1 LWRLLAWLGL
11 LLPGAGVAETVN
23 FQQNISFISTT
34 DSSQSNRYALFT
46 PVGIQPGTNYPLV
59 VFLHGSG
66 NRGTDTTAASLRE
79 AAQIW
84 ARATNQLA
92 HPLFVL
98 APVVPTTQLWADNL
112 TNGVENFANTPYT
125 MKVSPTPS
133 MRMMVELVQS
143 LEQTQPIDPKRIYLV
158 GESMGGYGAWEAAV
172 RYPTLWAAVIPLMG
186 GTDPSKAAIIK
197 DLHIWTFHA
206 ADDPTVPVTG
216 TRQMVSALLAA
227 GGHPLY
233 TEFATGGHGIS
244 AEAVNYPTQS
254 GNPSLLDWTYQQP
267 NVGSPENVTG
277 IIYSNAF
284 DGAAVNING
293 TPPTYINPYATLF
306 GGISSALFEVVSN
319 NAAAGY
325 DAYQNGTLGAKLNSV
340 ILPFT
345 AQSGHIYTLSTKLTY
360 TVTPPVGGWVGLGFS
375 TQLPTGYVPDPW
387 IMNNWALLNMGA
399 NGGGAELF
407 ANATLIGNVPNLMTA
422 LNTPYDIKL
431 VLDTTGAQWS
441 TALYINGTKVASYT
455 YSVNPSIASCGI
467 TQTTTTGG
475 AFKWGDLT
483 LSTALLPVIN
493 QQPVS
498 QVVVAGDAYT
508 NTVTV
513 TADAGAGSLF
523 YQWYTNGIPLISW
536 SPFSGVNS
544 SSLVINPVSTNDASV
559 GYYVVVTNNYGAAT
573 SGVVSLAVL
582 SGAIT
587 NAPPSQLTSPDG
599 NLVLTFA
606 VSNFDGSLSCPVY
619 SLARNGQALISTSKL
634 GLTFDGG
641 GLLQGNVGVLSE
653 TYITNDNTWQP
664 VYGEKSFVRDNY
676 NELVVNLQ
684 ELTSP
689 YRLLQLTFRAYN
701 EGAAFC
707 YTIPAQAGLDGAT
720 NLTEQT
726 EFRFDADYPAW
737 ATYTAQGGYSQTII
751 SGITTGCERPLTV
764 QMAANL
770 YVALGEAGLVDY
782 SRMKFAPL
790 SGKLYS
796 LVSLLDGPVAN
807 PLPLTTPWRF
817 IMAADSPGQLL
828 ENSFFVLNLNSP
840 CALTNTSWIK
850 PGKAM
855 RVMSL
860 TTQGGKACVDFA
872 AKHHLSY
879 IEFDAGWYGN
889 ENTTLTATN
898 AVSGLDLPTVI
909 NYGASK
915 NVGIILYVNW
925 LAMTNEL
932 ALLPPLYQS
941 WGVKGIKYGFV
952 SVGPQQVTAIV
963 NAAARICASNQIMM
977 EVHDE
982 FRPSGYTRTY
992 PNFMTVEGV
1001 SGDETT
1007 PTTTQ
1012 DTTLFFSRMLA
1023 GGADHTVCYFEK
1035 RVTNNWSFAYQLAKA
1050 VCFYS
1055 PWQYIYWYDYPTN
1068 SPNYVNGGN
1077 QGINEVP
1084 EMEFWDYMP
1093 SVWDETRVLQGSI
1106 GQYAIIARRTGTQWF
1121 VGAMNAGI
1129 TRTFTVPLNF
1139 LTPGQK
1145 YIETVYSQDPS
1156 IPTRTQVR
1164 IDRLIVDSNSTNPI
1178 TLDASRG
1185 EAIRLLP
1192 ANPPMIQSLS
1202 RPAGGGIGLIVA
1214 GDISL
1219 PYSLWASS
1227 DLTLPFANWTL
1238 LSSGLVTNNPFSLT
1252 DPLTQAR
1259 RFYRS
1264 STP

>member
-1 LWRLLAWLGL
+1 LLAWLGL
-11 LLPGAGVAETVN
+11 LLPGAGLAETVN

-34 DSSQSNRYALFT
+34 DSSQSNRYALFM

-98 APVVPTTQLWADNL
+98 APVVPTNQLWADNL

-186 GTDPSKAAIIK
+186 GTDSSKAASIK
-197 DLHIWTFHA
+197 DLPIWTFHA
-206 ADDPTVPVTG
+206 ADDPTVPVIG
-216 TRQMVSALLAA
+216 TRLMVSALLAA

-244 AEAVNYPTQS
+244 TEAVNYPTQS

-267 NVGSPENVTG
+267 KVGSPANVTG

-293 TPPTYINPYATLF
+293 TAPTYINPYATLF
-306 GGISSALFEVVSN
+306 GGSSSALFEVVSN

-325 DAYQNGTLGAKLNSV
+325 AAYQNGTLGAKLNSV

-360 TVTPPVGGWVGLGFS
+360 TVTPPAGGWGGLGFS
-375 TQLPTGYVPDPW
+375 TQLPTGYVPDPR

-441 TALYINGTKVASYT
+441 TALYINSTKVADYT
-455 YSVNPSIASCGI
+455 YGVNPSIASCGI

-498 QVVVAGDAYT
+498 QVVAMGDAYT
-508 NTVTV
+508 NTVSAT
-513 TADAGAGSLF
+513 GSTDGEALF
-523 YQWYTNGIPLISW
+523 FQWYDNGAPLVNGGSI
-536 SPFSGVNS
+536 SGVTS
-544 SSLVINPVSTNDASV
+544 SNLVINPLSTDNAST
-559 GYYVVVTNNYGAAT
+559 GYYVIVTNNYGATT
-573 SGVVSLAVL
+573 SAVVSLTVL
-582 SGAIT
+582 PNVIT
-587 NAPPSQLTSPDG
+587 NDPPRQLTSPDG
-599 NLVLTFA
+599 SLVLTFA
-606 VSNFDGSLSCPVY
+606 VSNFDGSANCLVY
-619 SLARNGQALISTSKL
+619 SLSRNGQTLIATSKL
-634 GLTFDGG
+634 GLTFGSS
-641 GLLQGNVGVLSE
+641 GLLQGNLAVLSASNS
-653 TYITNDNTWQP
+653 TNDSTWQP
-664 VYGEKSFVRDNY
+664 VYGEKSSIRDNF
-676 NELVVNLQ
+676 NQLVVNLQ
-684 ELTSP
+684 ELVSP
-689 YRLLQLTFRAYN
+689 YRLLTLTFRIYN

-707 YTIPAQAGLDGAT
+707 YTIPSQAGLDGAT
-720 NLTEQT
+720 NLSELT
-726 EFRFDADYPAW
+726 EFRFAADYSTW
-737 ATYTAQGGYSQTII
+737 ATYTAQGVYAQTTI
-751 SGITTGCERPLTV
+751 SGITSGCERPLTV
-764 QMAANL
+764 QLTTNL

-796 LVSLLDGPVAN
+796 LVSLLDGPVN
-807 PLPLTTPWRF
+807 NSLPLTTPWRF
-817 IMAADSPGQLL
+817 IMAGDSPGQLL
-828 ENSFFVLNLNSP
+828 ENDFFVLNLNAP
-840 CALTNTSWIK
+840 CVLTNTSWIK
-850 PGKAM
+850 PGKGM

-879 IEFDAGWYGN
+879 IEFDAGWYGP

-898 AVSGLDLPTVI
+898 AISSLDLPGVI
-909 NYGASK
+909 SYAALN
-915 NVGIILYVNW
+915 NVGVILYVNW

-932 ALLPPLYQS
+932 PLLPPLYHS

-963 NAAARICASNQIMM
+963 NAAARICASNQMM
-977 EVHDE
+977 LEVHDE

-992 PNFMTVEGV
+992 PNFMTAEGV

-1012 DTTLFFSRMLA
+1012 DTTLLFSRMLA

-1068 SPNYVNGGN
+1068 APGYVNGGN
-1077 QGINEVP
+1077 QMITEVP

-1093 SVWDETRVLQGSI
+1093 PVWDETRVLQGSI

-1121 VGAMNAGI
+1121 VGAMNAN
-1129 TRTFTVPLNF
+1129 TARTFTVPLNF

-1145 YIETVYSQDPS
+1145 YTETVYSQDPS

-1164 IDRLIVDSNSTNPI
+1164 IDRLVVDSTSTSTI
-1178 TLDASRG
+1178 VLDASRG

-1192 ANPPMIQSLS
+1192 ANPPVIQSVSQL
-1202 RPAGGGIGLIVA
+1202 AGGGFGLTMA
-1214 GDISL
+1214 GDVSL
-1219 PYSLWASS
+1219 PYSLWTSP
-1227 DLTLPFANWTL
+1227 DLAQPGTNWTL
-1238 LSSGLVTNNPFSLT
+1238 LCSGLITNNPFRS
-1252 DPLTQAR
+1252 DDHLTQTH